1 MKYVKNLLLSVAIV
15 ALAISTMLPA
25 SGAVAEGASSAS
37 LSIAPKKTYQIDSG
51 DSVKDTLVIRNL
63 DRASSLS
70 LTLRVIDFT
79 YTDDTG
85 TPKLFTDPNA
95 PQTAWSLKPYMTV
108 PTSVTIAP
116 GSAKV
121 LNMKVAIPSDLGPG
135 SYYSAIIYSTGAP
148 SDGLLGL
155 SASGVTLVFV
165 NVPGQVHEKL
175 TVKKFGAY
183 SDNNGFEY
191 FAVNEPQYMAYLLQ
205 NDGNVTESP
214 NGSIDIKGIFGQH
227 ITINEI
233 NQNGALA
240 LRGQERKFVS
250 CIKEK
255 VDDTIRTGA
264 KDQNKVCTSPGLWP
278 GIYTATLD
286 MFYGQNGNI
295 TQEIQKTIHFW
306 YMPWWFII
314 LLVVVIVVAYI
325 YIRKLVLKIRGRL
338 YGPRTRKLPNR
349 R

>member
-1 MKYVKNLLLSVAIV
+1 MGNAF
-15 ALAISTMLPA
+15 AAD
-25 SGAVAEGASSAS
+25 ASSAS
-37 LSIAPKKTYQIDSG
+37 LSIAPKKNYQVEPG

-63 DRASSLS
+63 DRGSSLQLS
-70 LTLRVIDFT
+70 LRVIDFT
-79 YTDDTG
+79 YTNDTG

-95 PQTAWSLKPYMTV
+95 PQTTWSLRPYLTV
-108 PTSVTIAP
+108 PKTVTIAP
-116 GSAKV
+116 GSSKT
-121 LNMKVAIPSDLGPG
+121 LNMKVAIPSDLGAG

-148 SDGLLGL
+148 GEGLLGL

-165 NVPGQVHEKL
+165 NVPGLVHEKL
-175 TVKKFGAY
+175 TVEKFGAY
-183 SDNNGFEY
+183 SDRNGFEY
-191 FAVNEPQYMAYLLQ
+191 FAVNEPQYMAYLLK

-214 NGSIDIKGIFGQH
+214 VGSITISNIFGQKMS
-227 ITINEI
+227 IDEI

-240 LRGQERKFVS
+240 LRGQTRKFVS

-255 VDDTIRTGA
+255 VDDTVRTGA
-264 KDQNKVCTSPGLWP
+264 KDQNKVCVSPGMWP
-278 GIYTATLD
+278 GLYTASIDL
-286 MFYGQNGNI
+286 FYGQNGNN
-295 TQEIQKTIHFW
+295 TQEIQKTVHFW

-314 LLVVVIVVAYI
+314 LVIVVILVAYV